1 MTSFILAA
9 KCISSLPR
17 HYLYNFYPKWRG
29 YTAASLISTDI
40 IVIKMLQTSLLAR
53 IFPAVDNFYFLLLC
67 KFILTKS
74 ILFSDVGKKQLKF
87 NTKSYLL
94 TLFCYCHSFSCGW
107 GILQGHNIFFWS
119 DLIVNIVIQCS
130 LAGPKSILTCKGLY
144 HVLTMWPFD
153 IFWTPYYM
161 WYQWDI
167 LWRPPYPIS
176 MDTDI

>member
-1 MTSFILAA
+1 MWLDVYFDLSPLALMTSFILAA

-40 IVIKMLQTSLLAR
+40 IVIKMLQTSPPRKNLSCR
-53 IFPAVDNFYFLLLC
+53 GQLLLPTSC

-94 TLFCYCHSFSCGW
+94 TLFCYCHSFSVMWLRNTSRTQYFLVIG
-107 GILQGHNIFFWS
+107 S
-119 DLIVNIVIQCS
+119 DRKFCQAPCLVQS
-130 LAGPKSILTCKGLY
+130 QS
-144 HVLTMWPFD
+144 
-153 IFWTPYYM
+153 
-161 WYQWDI
+161 
-167 LWRPPYPIS
+167 
-176 MDTDI
+176 